1 MTIVIALIVL
11 FAVLSVFT
19 THWTVSILLLVCA
32 AGLWWE
38 HFQYH
43 NGKRDM

>member
-19 THWTVSILLLVCA
+19 THWTVSVLLLVCA
-32 AGLWWE
+32 IGLVVE
-38 HFQYH
+38 HVQY
-43 NGKRDM
+43 NRGKRDM